1 MSDFETRL
9 GDALSSGAEGAPDVT
24 GLADGARRRA
34 RRRRTTYAGVAAV
47 AVVAVAVP
55 VGVVA
60 LSGGS
65 DPVDN
70 GRADDP
76 VAVSTTRVETWHDI
90 SVEVPVS
97 WGYGSRSQ
105 HCVGG
110 DAKIPVVERP
120 GGVTTLVMCVDPAIG
135 YGVSFSDTS
144 LISPVYESGHVWQ
157 YEAGDIEQYE
167 PGSWLGY
174 WYEGK
179 DLVEVNAGDKETVQE
194 VIDSVERV
202 DGTDANGCP
211 VMDDGG
217 AGDVA
222 DDEVSVCRYSAE
234 GDLEQS
240 ELLVGDEAAE
250 AKAAIEG
257 APLVDAAND
266 CANADG
272 EHVVMTADGVRAE
285 VQYTGI
291 ACSDRG
297 LFIGDEVRQLT
308 EDVLFWALS
317 PGWTGYAEPWVP
329 LPDPLRTL
337 PTPEPTEA
345 PVTDGLCL
353 ETISPE
359 TDLGLA
365 PDNGEP
371 MTVCRYV
378 VDYDAESG
386 GAYLLNATSELS
398 ASESDEVR
406 AALEAAPVQ
415 AESLS
420 LDCAG
425 GRGES
430 FVVYAGD
437 SASMSVYNGE
447 CGSMTVSTADGLREP
462 TAELLDALGSPYGL
476 LR

>member
-34 RRRRTTYAGVAAV
+34 RRRRTTVASVAAA

-60 LSGGS
+60 LSDGGS
-65 DPVDN
+65 DN
-70 GRADDP
+70 GDVAEDP
-76 VAVSTTRVETWHDI
+76 PASTTRVETWHDI

-97 WGYGSRSQ
+97 WDYGSRSQ

-110 DAKIPVVERP
+110 DPRIPVVERP

-135 YGVSFSDTS
+135 YGVSFADTS
-144 LISPVYESGHVWQ
+144 VVSPAYESGHVWQ
-157 YEAGDIEQYE
+157 YEAGDITQYV

-174 WYEGK
+174 WYDGD
-179 DLVEVNAGDKETVQE
+179 DLVEVNAADKETVQE
-194 VIDSVERV
+194 IIDSVERV
-202 DGTDANGCP
+202 EGADANGCP
-211 VMDDGG
+211 VVDDGG

-222 DDEVSVCRYSAE
+222 GDEVSVCRYSAE

-240 ELLVGDEAAE
+240 ELLVRDDAAE
-250 AKAAIEG
+250 AKAAIDG

-272 EHVVMTADGVRAE
+272 EHVVMTVDGVRADI
-285 VQYTGI
+285 QYTGL

-297 LFIGDEVRQLT
+297 LFMGDEVRQLT

-317 PGWTGYAEPWVP
+317 PGWTGYGESWVP
-329 LPDPLRTL
+329 LPEPLRTL
-337 PTPEPTEA
+337 PMPERTDA

-353 ETISPE
+353 ETLSPE
-359 TDLGLA
+359 TELGLA

-406 AALEAAPVQ
+406 AALESAPVQ

-437 SASMSVYNGE
+437 TASMSVYNGE
-447 CGSMTVSTADGLREP
+447 CGSMTVGTADGLREP